1 MTKPTAESFSAPILN
16 INGSSPETMVK
27 DILAALNAL
36 NNASAAIA
44 MTAPHPRDWQTAA
57 DGDALFAM
65 ARDQH
70 RARLYR
76 LGVIHAELEAIGISI
91 QDQADKRARR

>member
-16 INGSSPETMVK
+16 INGSSPETMID
-27 DILAALNAL
+27 DICAALHAL
-36 NNASAAIA
+36 NEAAYVVA
-44 MTAPHPRDWQTAA
+44 KTAPHPRDWQTAA

-76 LGVIHAELEAIGISI
+76 LGVIHAELEAIGLSI
-91 QDQADKRARR
+91 QDQAHARAKR

>member
-44 MTAPHPRDWQTAA
+44 MTAPHPRDWQTAQ

-76 LGVIHAELEAIGISI
+76 LGVIHAELERIGLSI
-91 QDQADKRARR
+91 QEQADKRTKR

>member
-36 NNASAAIA
+36 NDAAKA
-44 MTAPHPRDWQTAA
+44 VAETAPHPRDWQTAT
-57 DGDALFAM
+57 DGDSLFTM

-76 LGVIHAELEAIGISI
+76 LGVIHAELEAIGLSI
-91 QDQADKRARR
+91 QEQADRRAKR